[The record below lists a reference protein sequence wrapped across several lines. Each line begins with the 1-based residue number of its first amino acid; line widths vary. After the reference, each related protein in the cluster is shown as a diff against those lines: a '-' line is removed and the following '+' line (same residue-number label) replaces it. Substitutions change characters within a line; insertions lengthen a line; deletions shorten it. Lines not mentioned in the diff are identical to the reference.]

1 MCIAT
6 RTGADQDTASPPS
19 SPPPPWVLVNPP
31 ECDRAYS
38 SVFGNEPC
46 GTGHARSMLDSPQ
59 AWSALLLTAMQ
70 WMRINAGSLLP
81 VHGVRVQARASPV
94 SLQKVTAVT
103 VQHSTDGSVWSDV
116 DGGAT
121 FADASG
127 SFDALFTAPVV
138 AQFVRVTVVSWSVHI
153 SMRAGLLSS
162 LPPPPPSPPPV
173 PAPPLSLLLKL
184 NAVATLSSV
193 LHARRYPASKCIDGD
208 VETFCHSHPGVL
220 SSPSLTLDLG
230 VVAHVAYIAV
240 YNRHGDL
247 GQKDN
252 CRNCRARL
260 GDYTVAFRVASGDPW
275 AICSRAT
282 AEPTAL
288 GPLISECSQ
297 LAQYVKV
304 ELPGSTPPVGTTDHG
319 RILNLA
325 EVEVYSF
332 PSPPPPPPPPPPPS
346 PPPPSSPVPRCE
358 TAEVLAGATCT
369 QSPLDYHWGFGSS
382 ACGALVDGVVLWS
395 RSSARHI
402 WPSGTVTISWDSV
415 RLVASGW

>member
-1 MCIAT
+1 
-6 RTGADQDTASPPS
+6 
-19 SPPPPWVLVNPP
+19 
-31 ECDRAYS
+31 
-38 SVFGNEPC
+38 
-46 GTGHARSMLDSPQ
+46 MLDSPQ

-70 WMRINAGSLLP
+70 WMRINAGSLLL

-94 SLQKVTAVT
+94 SSQKVTAVT

-138 AQFVRVTVVSWSVHI
+138 AQFVRVTVVSWSGYI

-193 LHARRYPASKCIDGD
+193 YHARRYPASNCIDGN
-208 VETFCHSHPGVL
+208 VENFCHSHPGVL

-240 YNRHGDL
+240 YNRHD
-247 GQKDN
+247 
-252 CRNCRARL
+252 CCRARL
-260 GDYTVAFRVASGDPW
+260 GDYTVAYRVASGDPW
-275 AICSRAT
+275 AICSRVT

-304 ELPGSTPPVGTTDHG
+304 ELPGSTPPVGAHHGDRG

-369 QSPLDYHWGFGSS
+369 QSPLDPHWGFGSS
-382 ACGALVDGVVLWS
+382 ACGALVDGAVLW
-395 RSSARHI
+395 RWTSARHI
-402 WPSGTVTISWDSV
+402 SSSGTVTISWDSV